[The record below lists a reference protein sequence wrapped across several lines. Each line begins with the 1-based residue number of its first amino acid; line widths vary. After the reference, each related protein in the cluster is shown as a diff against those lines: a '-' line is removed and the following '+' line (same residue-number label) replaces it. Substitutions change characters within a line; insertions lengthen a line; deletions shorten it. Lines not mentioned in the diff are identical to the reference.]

1 MARYRNDLDDER
13 DRDYYPREE
22 RYRRESL
29 GSYDEPY
36 SSRARF
42 DQQQQRQGQDWR
54 PDYNRGGGAGFG
66 GGMEGG
72 RYSGRPET
80 GRFGE
85 RAEYQQDE
93 PRYSEQRGRFGAD
106 EGRRSSLYDIRGDL
120 GTDRSRWGDDRSR
133 DRWNERSRLRCRDI
147 MTRDLA
153 VATRD
158 TMLSEVALMMKQE
171 DTGVIP
177 VVDYDVRPGNGNAEE
192 AGRKY
197 EGRNYSRGKLVGL
210 ITDRDIVI
218 RAVSEGKDCS
228 SVRAE
233 DIMSVDIH
241 TVNPNDR
248 VVDVIR
254 KMGDKQVRRIPV
266 VNENKYLVGMISMA
280 DVAVET
286 REDRELAE
294 ALEDISKG
302 SSFWNRI
309 FG

>member
-1 MARYRNDLDDER
+1 MARYRNDVDD
-13 DRDYYPREE
+13 DRDYYPRDQHL
-22 RYRRESL
+22 RRENF
-29 GSYDEPY
+29 GVQNEPW
-36 SSRARF
+36 RGGDRRF
-42 DQQQQRQGQDWR
+42 DNERR
-54 PDYNRGGGAGFG
+54 PDYNR
-66 GGMEGG
+66 
-72 RYSGRPET
+72 

-85 RAEYQQDE
+85 RAEYDYDE
-93 PRYSEQRGRFGAD
+93 PRYADNPGGERFRDDMRGRSQYD
-106 EGRRSSLYDIRGDL
+106 DSRRSSLYDVRDDL
-120 GTDRSRWGDDRSR
+120 SSGPARNREYYGP
-133 DRWNERSRLRCRDI
+133 ERSRLRCRDI

-158 TMLSEVALMMKQE
+158 TTLPEIALMMKQE

-177 VVDYDVRPGNGNAEE
+177 VVDYDVQSGNGRTEGSE
-192 AGRKY
+192 RKY
-197 EGRNYSRGKLVGL
+197 EGRNYTRGKLTGL
-210 ITDRDIVI
+210 ITDRDIVV
-218 RAVSEGKDCS
+218 RAVADNKDCA

-241 TVNPNDR
+241 TAKPNDR

-266 VNENKYLVGMISMA
+266 CNDNGYLVGMISMA

-286 REDRELAE
+286 RQDHELSE